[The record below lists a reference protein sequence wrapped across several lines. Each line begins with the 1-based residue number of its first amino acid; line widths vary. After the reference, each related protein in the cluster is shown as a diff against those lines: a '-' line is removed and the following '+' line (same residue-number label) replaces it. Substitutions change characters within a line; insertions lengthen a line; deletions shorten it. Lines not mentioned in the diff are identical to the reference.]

1 MLYLKY
7 MEIDIS
13 TPALLFSAIS
23 LLILAYTN
31 RFLALANLIRQYGA
45 LYKEHPET
53 RFLKQIQNFD
63 IRLNIIK
70 KTQIFGVVSFLF
82 CVLCMFL
89 IFINLIIPAEIL
101 FAISLICLFISLLLS
116 LKELFLSIGALN
128 VELEDIKN
136 EVSKTPS

>member
-1 MLYLKY
+1 

-89 IFINLIIPAEIL
+89 IFVNLIIPAEIL

-128 VELEDIKN
+128 VELEDIKK
-136 EVSKTPS
+136 EFSERIS

>member
-1 MLYLKY
+1 

-70 KTQIFGVVSFLF
+70 KTQIFGVISFLF

-128 VELEDIKN
+128 VELEDIKK
-136 EVSKTPS
+136 ELSKT

>member
-136 EVSKTPS
+136 ELSKT